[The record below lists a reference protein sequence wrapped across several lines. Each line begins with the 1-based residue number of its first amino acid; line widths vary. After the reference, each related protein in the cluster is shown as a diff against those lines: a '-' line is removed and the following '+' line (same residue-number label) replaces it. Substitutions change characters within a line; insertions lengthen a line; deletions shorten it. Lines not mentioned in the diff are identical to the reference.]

1 MFQPSSFGQDEVLDV
16 SHCSGFASA
25 VDGGLLSLALIAAYY
40 RISCDASQM
49 AHDLGLGQRAASIE
63 DLVRAA
69 RRIGLKARAT
79 RGQTVSRLRSVPLP
93 VILRL
98 ADGRFTILTHRLD
111 GGKIRLVDP
120 VTRTQSFDLF
130 QNLAQAWSGEFV
142 LVTRCL
148 GGVGVDPAT
157 FDFSWFLPSIWRYRR
172 PLVHILAASLFIQ
185 LFALVTPLFFQVV
198 IDKVLV
204 HKGGST
210 FS

>member
-1 MFQPSSFGQDEVLDV
+1 MG
-16 SHCSGFASA
+16 
-25 VDGGLLSLALIAAYY
+25 
-40 RISCDASQM
+40 
-49 AHDLGLGQRAASIE
+49 
-63 DLVRAA
+63 A
-69 RRIGLKARAT
+69 R
-79 RGQTVSRLRSVPLP
+79 V
-93 VILRL
+93 
-98 ADGRFTILTHRLD
+98 
-111 GGKIRLVDP
+111 RLVDP

-210 FS
+210 LLVIVTALFLIGLFDVVLQYLRSYALDRTTSRIDVELGSRLFDHLLRLPLSYFETRPAGQTVARMRELELFEHS